1 MEIKDI
7 LSELITVATATLNER
22 GCPENFDL
30 EDFISAIE
38 DYYEE
43 LDEIVEFAR
52 NKHLHHSVHIS
63 IPVECFIVELSVDII
78 DGVRV
83 CYTEFRASSL

>member
-7 LSELITVATATLNER
+7 LSELITVAINTMNEH

-30 EDFISAIE
+30 EDFISVME

-43 LDEIVEFAR
+43 LDEIDEF
-52 NKHLHHSVHIS
+52 IY
-63 IPVECFIVELSVDII
+63 I
-78 DGVRV
+78 DDEDGYDFGDDEDDFYRGQD
-83 CYTEFRASSL
+83 

>member
-43 LDEIVEFAR
+43 LDEIGEFTYLDD
-52 NKHLHHSVHIS
+52 KDEYDFSD
-63 IPVECFIVELSVDII
+63 EGE
-78 DGVRV
+78 
-83 CYTEFRASSL
+83 Y

>member
-30 EDFISAIE
+30 EDFISAME
-38 DYYEE
+38 DYYSD
-43 LDEIVEFAR
+43 LDEIGEFVYLDDKDEYDFSDDEDDYYR
-52 NKHLHHSVHIS
+52 GQ
-63 IPVECFIVELSVDII
+63 D
-78 DGVRV
+78 
-83 CYTEFRASSL
+83 

>member
-30 EDFISAIE
+30 EDFISTLE
-38 DYYEE
+38 DYYGD
-43 LDEIVEFAR
+43 LDEIGEFYFLDD
-52 NKHLHHSVHIS
+52 KDEYDFSD
-63 IPVECFIVELSVDII
+63 ED
-78 DGVRV
+78 D
-83 CYTEFRASSL
+83 Y

>member
-7 LSELITVATATLNER
+7 LSELITVANNAMNER

-30 EDFISAIE
+30 EDFISVIE

-43 LDEIVEFAR
+43 LDEIGEFTYLDD
-52 NKHLHHSVHIS
+52 KDEYDFSD
-63 IPVECFIVELSVDII
+63 EDE
-78 DGVRV
+78 
-83 CYTEFRASSL
+83 Y